1 MQDPFAHIS
10 DAMKH
15 VVDMV
20 SIATVLGTLLEM
32 LPAIAAGLSIIWT
45 LIRIYET
52 DTVQQWIHRR
62 NPDA

>member
-20 SIATVLGTLLEM
+20 SIVTVLGTLLDM